1 MAWQDNVRQ
10 VTKNLN
16 AAIDGVEKFI
26 QQMVDTKIKK
36 IDDYG
41 NKITAYFDADFKLI
55 ETACYFLIHANE
67 EQMKNIIACEP
78 EQCCEP
84 LVCKAMASPNGFEL
98 EYLTKRMK
106 LMGYVKGNPN
116 HKLFSIEKKNDTYF
130 TPSDLVLSNSE
141 AAQIRNKVK
150 AIDAKTIQDFS
161 AFWKDLKNGKQE
173 PVVLDYFAT
182 QERWNKINVPEPQLI
197 QTYSLPL
204 KQKALI
210 WDLKID
216 ILVDRRN
223 DALKQANRDAK
234 ADFAAKKIFAYSLDR
249 RWVEEPK
256 QDPIDL
262 GDGPEGKTPKIREL
276 YSQVNEL
283 YAQIEK
289 VDKEKPKEP
298 QICIEG
304 VESSLEKAS
313 KQIQEIQLKI
323 NKLYDEIRSY
333 EHELLKGGK

>member
-1 MAWQDNVRQ
+1 MAWQDNVKAD
-10 VTKNLN
+10 TKALN
-16 AAIDGVEKFI
+16 TAIDGVEQFI
-26 QQMVDTKIKK
+26 QKIVDTKIKK

-41 NKITAYFDADFKLI
+41 KKITAYFDADFKLI
-55 ETACYFLIHANE
+55 ESACYYLIHANE
-67 EQMKNIIACEP
+67 EQMKDIISHRGP
-78 EQCCEP
+78 EP
-84 LVCKAMASPNGFEL
+84 LMCLAMASPSEFDQKML
-98 EYLTKRMK
+98 EFLTNRMK
-106 LMGYVKGNPN
+106 LTGYVKGNPN
-116 HKLFSIEKKNDTYF
+116 PKLFSIEKKNDTYF

-141 AAQIRNKVK
+141 AAQMRNKVK
-150 AIDAKTIQDFS
+150 AIDAKTIQDFNGW
-161 AFWKDLKNGKQE
+161 WKDLKYGKQE

-182 QERWNKINVPEPQLI
+182 QERWDKINVTEPQLI

-223 DALKQANRDAK
+223 DALKQANRDVK

-262 GDGPEGKTPKIREL
+262 GVDQRGNPKIREL

-289 VDKEKPKEP
+289 IDKEMPKGS
-298 QICIEG
+298 QICTEG
-304 VESSLEKAS
+304 VESPLEKAY
-313 KQIQEIQLKI
+313 KQTNEKSLQID
-323 NKLYDEIRSY
+323 KLYDEIRSQ

>member
-1 MAWQDNVRQ
+1 MGWIEK
-10 VTKNLN
+10 VTGATAALN
-16 AAIDGVEKFI
+16 TAIDGVEQFI
-26 QQMVDTKIKK
+26 QKIVDTKIKK

-41 NKITAYFDADFKLI
+41 KKITAYFDADSKLI
-55 ETACYFLIHANE
+55 ETACYFLINANE
-67 EQMKNIIACEP
+67 EQMRGIIACESD
-78 EQCCEP
+78 EP
-84 LVCKAMASPNGFEL
+84 LVCKAMSSPREFEL
-98 EYLTKRMK
+98 EYIVKRMK
-106 LMGYVKGNPN
+106 LTGYVNGDPNP
-116 HKLFSIEKKNDTYF
+116 KLFSIEKKNDTYF

-141 AAQIRNKVK
+141 AAQIRDQINKVGTNQFEK
-150 AIDAKTIQDFS
+150 FITFLQDKIYYNKCEQYLLNYDA
-161 AFWKDLKNGKQE
+161 AL
-173 PVVLDYFAT
+173 A
-182 QERWNKINVPEPQLI
+182 RWRKINVPTPQLI

-204 KQKALI
+204 KKKALI

-216 ILVDRRN
+216 RLIDRRN

-262 GDGPEGKTPKIREL
+262 GDGSEGNPKIREL

-289 VDKEKPKEP
+289 IDKEKPKEP

-323 NKLYDEIRSY
+323 NKLYDEIRSQ

>member
-1 MAWQDNVRQ
+1 MGWIEK
-10 VTKNLN
+10 VTGATAALN
-16 AAIDGVEKFI
+16 TAIDGVEQFI
-26 QQMVDTKIKK
+26 QKIVDTKIKK

-41 NKITAYFDADFKLI
+41 KKITAYFDADFKLI

-67 EQMKNIIACEP
+67 EQMKDIISYRGP
-78 EQCCEP
+78 EP
-84 LVCKAMASPNGFEL
+84 LMCRAIASPHEFDL
-98 EYLTKRMK
+98 SYLTNRMK
-106 LMGYVKGNPN
+106 IRGSIKGNPN
-116 HKLFSIEKKNDTYF
+116 PKLFSIEKKNDTYF
-130 TPSDLVLSNSE
+130 NPSDLVLSTSE
-141 AAQIRNKVK
+141 ASQIRDQINKVGTNQFEK
-150 AIDAKTIQDFS
+150 FITFLQDKIYYNKCEQYLLNYDA
-161 AFWKDLKNGKQE
+161 AL
-173 PVVLDYFAT
+173 A
-182 QERWNKINVPEPQLI
+182 RWRKINVPTPQLI
-197 QTYSLPL
+197 QTYSFPL

-216 ILVDRRN
+216 VLIDRRN

-249 RWVEEPK
+249 QLVEEPK

-262 GDGPEGKTPKIREL
+262 WDGPEGETPKIREL

-289 VDKEKPKEP
+289 VEKEEPKGP

-323 NKLYDEIRSY
+323 NKLYDEIRSQ

>member
-41 NKITAYFDADFKLI
+41 KKITAYFDADFKLI

-67 EQMKNIIACEP
+67 EQMKDIISYRGP
-78 EQCCEP
+78 EP
-84 LVCKAMASPNGFEL
+84 LMFRAIASPNGFEL
-98 EYLTKRMK
+98 EYPTTRMK

-116 HKLFSIEKKNDTYF
+116 PKLFSIEKKNDTYF

-161 AFWKDLKNGKQE
+161 AWWEDLKNGKQE

-182 QERWNKINVPEPQLI
+182 QERWNKINVPESQLI

-216 ILVDRRN
+216 MLVDRRN

-249 RWVEEPK
+249 RWIEEPK

-262 GDGPEGKTPKIREL
+262 GDGPEGETPKIREL

-289 VDKEKPKEP
+289 VDKGKPKGP

-313 KQIQEIQLKI
+313 KQTQEIQLKI
-323 NKLYDEIRSY
+323 NKLYDEIRSQ